1 MKESEQRESQQFP
14 RCHFTHT
21 SLCSPLVPAGSLPA
35 VAKGTHAIVPLV
47 EKLGKDQWEAAVVR
61 QDDDRLLLSVN
72 SPPTAVIG
80 RYQLTVETSCA
91 SGEFISTHDPAND
104 IVVLFNPWCRGEER
118 KLEH

>member
-1 MKESEQRESQQFP
+1 MLRSR
-14 RCHFTHT
+14 
-21 SLCSPLVPAGSLPA
+21 LVPPLAGSLPA

-47 EKLGKDQWEAAVVR
+47 DELGNDQWEAAVAR
-61 QDDDRLLLSVN
+61 QDGDRLLLSVN

-91 SGEFISTHDPAND
+91 SGEFISAHDPAND

-118 KLEH
+118 KLER

>member
-1 MKESEQRESQQFP
+1 MRQTVSTQPTFL
-14 RCHFTHT
+14 T
-21 SLCSPLVPAGSLPA
+21 PLLISRPVPSGPLPA

-47 EKLGKDQWEAAVVR
+47 EKLGNDQWEAAIAR
-61 QDDDRLLLSVN
+61 RDGDRLLLSIN

-104 IVVLFNPWCRGEER
+104 IVVLFNPWCGGEER